1 MRKSILETGLPNTD
15 HDDGGAVLDNYDKI
29 IAKKLEENPLYLD
42 EGIKSVEAARVMDS
56 TVGTLANQRS
66 KGIGPKYLRL
76 GSAIR
81 YTRRMCLEY
90 MYGED

>member
-1 MRKSILETGLPNTD
+1 MRKSILETELPNAD
-15 HDDGGAVLDNYDKI
+15 HDDGVAVLDNFAGI

-42 EGIKSVEAARVMDS
+42 EAIIPDEAARVLKT

-66 KGIGPKYLRL
+66 KGIGPKYFHM
-76 GSAIR
+76 GASIK